1 MTETK
6 LKRKPRISFVVM
18 SASDIGGAVRVAA
31 NIANRMCRD
40 CEVHFISVCD
50 ESDDSSAF
58 ELDSRIVCKTLLYNK
73 PNTIR
78 LRYLIPRSR
87 KPFVEY
93 ITSSGIEVVF
103 LVGSFTALVGYLP
116 SLQTSCR
123 YVFCDHGALANQLDS
138 KSATAIRRLAWR
150 RFDRTVVLTERT
162 RSDYVSIFKASREKI
177 VCIPNWIDSQI
188 ISQRKPYNAAS
199 KKILWAGRLD
209 KEKGADMLL
218 DIAERVL
225 PQCPDWVWDVYG
237 APVMSTDG
245 GDFAFEISARGLEGR
260 LNYLGVAD
268 DLVSKYGDYACCTLT
283 SYREGLPMVLLEAK
297 ASGLP
302 LISFDVVTGPNEI
315 IDHGLDG
322 YLVPCFDC
330 DAYASRVLELVKDPS
345 LRVRFSQ
352 ASQKGMERFSEEGI
366 YALWWDLIN
375 SII

>member
-1 MTETK
+1 MAEAK
-6 LKRKPRISFVVM
+6 SKKEPRIGFVVM
-18 SASDIGGAVRVAA
+18 SASDVGGAVRVAA

-40 CEVHFISVCD
+40 CEVHFVSVCD

-58 ELDSRIVCKTLLYNK
+58 DLDSRILCKTLLYDK
-73 PNTIR
+73 PNTLR
-78 LRYLIPRSR
+78 LRTLIPRAR

-93 ITSSGIEVVF
+93 MASSDIDVVF
-103 LVGSFTALVGYLP
+103 LIGSFTALVGYLP
-116 SLQTSCR
+116 SFQTSCR

-150 RFDRTVVLTERT
+150 RFDKTVVLTERS
-162 RSDYVSIFKASREKI
+162 RSDYMNILKASREKI
-177 VCIPNWIDSQI
+177 VCIPNWIDSQV
-188 ISQRKPYNAAS
+188 ISKRRPYNAAS

-225 PQCPDWVWDVYG
+225 PKCPGWVWDVYG

-245 GDFAFEISARGLEGR
+245 GDFASEINARGLEGR

-268 DLVSKYGDYACCTLT
+268 DLISKYGEYACCTLT

-315 IDHGLDG
+315 IDHGVDG
-322 YLVPCFDC
+322 YLVPRFDRC
-330 DAYASRVLELVKDPS
+330 AYASRVIELAKDPS

-352 ASQKGMERFSEEGI
+352 ASQKGAEKFSEEGI
-366 YALWWDLIN
+366 YALWWDLID